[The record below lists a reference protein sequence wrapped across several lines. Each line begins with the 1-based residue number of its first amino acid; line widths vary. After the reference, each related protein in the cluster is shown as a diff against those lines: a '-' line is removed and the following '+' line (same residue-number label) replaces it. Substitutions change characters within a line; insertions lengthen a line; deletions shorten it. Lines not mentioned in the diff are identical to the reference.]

1 MKRRILSVCCTLALV
16 VGMLFVPEQKVVAT
30 DALILDGSY
39 LTHEE
44 ESIGYDTKITRGE
57 DLQIGYS
64 KCVKLG
70 VDKIYAGGTTLADH
84 EVESVR
90 LGVIVEYAQ
99 EGDDHWT
106 YLDSWQVEANNT
118 DRVMSNRRME
128 VESGYYYRVRCFH
141 SANNDQSS
149 SFTDGIYIGE

>member
-1 MKRRILSVCCTLALV
+1 MKRRILSVCCALALV
-16 VGMLFVPEQKVVAT
+16 VSMLITPGL
-30 DALILDGSY
+30 DALAEDSLILDGSY

-44 ESIGYDTKITRGE
+44 ESTGYDTKITRGE
-57 DLQIGYS
+57 DLMAGYS

-70 VDKIYAGGTTLADH
+70 VDKIYAGGTTLAAH

-90 LGVIVEYAQ
+90 LGVMVEYAQ

-118 DRVMSNRRME
+118 DRVMSNKTLE
-128 VESGYYYRVRCFH
+128 VESGYYYRVRCYH
-141 SANNDQSS
+141 SANDDVSS
-149 SFTDGIYIGE
+149 SFTDGIYIGK